1 MNWVS
6 ITPVVL
12 SRTRRTSVSVGTY
25 SGDMMRLMFSKKLGK
40 EEEGEEDRGKGARRA
55 RRNKGKK
62 KESGR
67 EINNLKTNLRSKEK
81 SGITYGS
88 GG

>member
-40 EEEGEEDRGKGARRA
+40 EEEGEEDRGKGAKRL
-55 RRNKGKK
+55 KSQKK
-62 KESGR
+62 QGEEER
-67 EINNLKTNLRSKEK
+67 ERQGN
-81 SGITYGS
+81 
-88 GG
+88 

>member
-40 EEEGEEDRGKGARRA
+40 EEEGEEDRGKGAKRL
-55 RRNKGKK
+55 KSQEKQG
-62 KESGR
+62 EEER
-67 EINNLKTNLRSKEK
+67 ERQGN
-81 SGITYGS
+81 
-88 GG
+88 

>member
-40 EEEGEEDRGKGARRA
+40 EEEGEEDRGKGAKRF
-55 RRNKGKK
+55 KSQEKQG
-62 KESGR
+62 EEER
-67 EINNLKTNLRSKEK
+67 ERQAN
-81 SGITYGS
+81 
-88 GG
+88 

>member
-40 EEEGEEDRGKGARRA
+40 EEEGEEGRGKGAKRL
-55 RRNKGKK
+55 KSQEKQG
-62 KESGR
+62 EEER
-67 EINNLKTNLRSKEK
+67 ERQGN
-81 SGITYGS
+81 
-88 GG
+88 

>member
-40 EEEGEEDRGKGARRA
+40 EEEGEEDREKGAKRL
-55 RRNKGKK
+55 KSQEKQG
-62 KESGR
+62 EEER
-67 EINNLKTNLRSKEK
+67 ERQGN
-81 SGITYGS
+81 
-88 GG
+88 

>member
-40 EEEGEEDRGKGARRA
+40 EEEGGGRRRRQREGCKKVKKPGETRGRRKRA
-55 RRNKGKK
+55 AGK
-62 KESGR
+62 
-67 EINNLKTNLRSKEK
+67 L
-81 SGITYGS
+81 IT
-88 GG
+88 

>member
-12 SRTRRTSVSVGTY
+12 SRTRRTSISVGTY

-40 EEEGEEDRGKGARRA
+40 EEEGEEDRGKGAKRL
-55 RRNKGKK
+55 KSQEKQG
-62 KESGR
+62 EEER
-67 EINNLKTNLRSKEK
+67 ERQGN
-81 SGITYGS
+81 
-88 GG
+88 

>member
-40 EEEGEEDRGKGARRA
+40 EEEGEEDRGKGAKRL
-55 RRNKGKK
+55 KSQEKQG
-62 KESGR
+62 EEER
-67 EINNLKTNLRSKEK
+67 EQQGN
-81 SGITYGS
+81 
-88 GG
+88 

>member
-40 EEEGEEDRGKGARRA
+40 EDEGEEDRGRGKGAKRL
-55 RRNKGKK
+55 KSQEKQG
-62 KESGR
+62 EEER
-67 EINNLKTNLRSKEK
+67 ERQGN
-81 SGITYGS
+81 
-88 GG
+88 

>member
-40 EEEGEEDRGKGARRA
+40 EEKGEEDRGKGAKRL
-55 RRNKGKK
+55 KSQEKQG
-62 KESGR
+62 EEER
-67 EINNLKTNLRSKEK
+67 ERQGN
-81 SGITYGS
+81 
-88 GG
+88 

>member
-25 SGDMMRLMFSKKLGK
+25 SGDMMRLMFSKKLGE
-40 EEEGEEDRGKGARRA
+40 EEEGEEDRGKGAKRL
-55 RRNKGKK
+55 KSQEKQG
-62 KESGR
+62 EEER
-67 EINNLKTNLRSKEK
+67 ERQGN
-81 SGITYGS
+81 
-88 GG
+88 

>member
-40 EEEGEEDRGKGARRA
+40 EEEGEEDRGKGAKRL
-55 RRNKGKK
+55 KSHEKQG
-62 KESGR
+62 EEER
-67 EINNLKTNLRSKEK
+67 ERQAN
-81 SGITYGS
+81 
-88 GG
+88 